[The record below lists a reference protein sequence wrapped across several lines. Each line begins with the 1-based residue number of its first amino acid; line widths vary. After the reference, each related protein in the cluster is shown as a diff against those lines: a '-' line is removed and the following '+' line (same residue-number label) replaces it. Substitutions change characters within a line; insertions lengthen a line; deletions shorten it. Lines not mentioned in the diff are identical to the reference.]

1 MTFAQ
6 NTIEQRLQEIE
17 DRLALKAV
25 VDKFSVLADK
35 KDVATQM
42 QLFTE
47 DAIVENVTNGQ
58 VANSLK
64 GKKQIG
70 DAFSSFLS
78 LFEVVYHING
88 QQTVTINGDK
98 ATGIAYCS
106 VSLIG
111 MQNGKRIKN
120 DMGVIYSDEYVKV
133 NGKWLISS
141 RKSNFTWNNSQA
153 LN

>member
-1 MTFAQ
+1 MSFAQ
-6 NTIEQRLQEIE
+6 KTNEQRLQEIE
-17 DRLALKAV
+17 DRLALKAL
-25 VDKFSVLADK
+25 VDEFSVLADK
-35 KDVATQM
+35 KDIVAQM
-42 QLFTE
+42 QLFTD
-47 DAIVENVTNGQ
+47 DAKVESVNNGQ
-58 VANSLK
+58 ATVLS

-70 DAFSSFLS
+70 DAFGGFLS

-88 QQTVTINGDK
+88 QQTVTITGDK

-111 MQNGKRIKN
+111 VQNGKRMKN
-120 DMGVIYSDEYVKV
+120 DMGVIYNDEYVKV
-133 NGKWLISS
+133 NGKWLIAK